1 MSDGKYYGG
10 DIEPV
15 VPLAVLDAGLTML
28 PPAERAYARTYN
40 NWPPVRGIGTIEYVV
55 PVMPL

>member
-15 VPLAVLDAGLTML
+15 VPLAVLDAGLTIYHQQK
-28 PPAERAYARTYN
+28 ERTRARTIT
-40 NWPPVRGIGTIEYVV
+40 GHQSEG
-55 PVMPL
+55 